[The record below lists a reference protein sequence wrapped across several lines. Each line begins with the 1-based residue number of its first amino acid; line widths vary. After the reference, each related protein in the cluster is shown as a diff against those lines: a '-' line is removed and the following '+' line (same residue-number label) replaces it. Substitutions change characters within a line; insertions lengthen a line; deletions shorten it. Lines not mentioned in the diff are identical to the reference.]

1 MGKRNP
7 VAEKD
12 HTPLTTG
19 QKSDERPPAARKKS
33 IRASL
38 GRAASK
44 LIGKEVEKWKP
55 FTADDGRTYYINQD
69 TNESVWEIP
78 AGGDGEKGNSKFVP
92 AALGAACHCG
102 RYGHN
107 MSLVLF
113 W

>member
-1 MGKRNP
+1 MTRRKRGGKNSGNHVPNSIPPHNPDEETVEMGKRNP

-55 FTADDGRTYYINQD
+55 FTADDGRTYYITLTRNFM
-69 TNESVWEIP
+69 S
-78 AGGDGEKGNSKFVP
+78 FH
-92 AALGAACHCG
+92 LG
-102 RYGHN
+102 
-107 MSLVLF
+107 SLV
-113 W
+113 